1 MSGKI
6 FRPAIIALAIV
17 VLAGC
22 ATIEEDYSATRNSWQ
37 GASYDAVLAQWGQ
50 PQRYTV
56 TEDGRYVYT
65 WFSQT
70 GGGGSGGGLNS
81 SIGVFGGS
89 GGMGIGVGTGIALGQ
104 GGSDYMR
111 CERTLYFK
119 EARVVEQ
126 SWLGPSRY
134 CSLFRRNT
142 G

>member
-1 MSGKI
+1 MHVCKYAA
-6 FRPAIIALAIV
+6 PLLLTL
-17 VLAGC
+17 LAGC
-22 ATIEEDYSATRNSWQ
+22 ATVEQDYSATRNSWQ

-56 TEDGRYVYT
+56 ADDGRYVYT

-70 GGGGSGGGLNS
+70 GAGSGGGGLNS

-104 GGSDYMR
+104 GGGDYMR

-119 EARVVEQ
+119 EGRVVEQ
-126 SWLGPSRY
+126 NWLGPSRY
-134 CSLFRRNT
+134 CSLFRRNP